1 MRKSILKTISW
12 RIIASVVT
20 VCLVFLF
27 NKNALLATS
36 IGVAEFVLKIPLYF
50 AHERIWT
57 KIMHKRKS
65 MIKSI
70 SWRII
75 ASSMTASLVIISGAS
90 FEVAGIIGAMELA
103 IKLIVYYGHEILWS
117 YYKISEKKTD
127 PAPIED

>member
-1 MRKSILKTISW
+1 
-12 RIIASVVT
+12 
-20 VCLVFLF
+20 
-27 NKNALLATS
+27 
-36 IGVAEFVLKIPLYF
+36 
-50 AHERIWT
+50 
-57 KIMHKRKS
+57 MHKRKS